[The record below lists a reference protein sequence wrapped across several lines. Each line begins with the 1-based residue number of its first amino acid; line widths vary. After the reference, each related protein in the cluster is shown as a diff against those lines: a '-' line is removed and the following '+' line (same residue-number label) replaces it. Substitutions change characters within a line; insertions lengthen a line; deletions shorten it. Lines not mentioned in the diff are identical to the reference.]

1 MINISSIK
9 QQAKKAY
16 KFDIGRNANIEFISF
31 ITKFSVAFAIFT
43 IYFICLA
50 KIGSPMA
57 SPLAFICFAAIYL
70 LYFIFLLAPMNLGRD
85 FYFVKVAN
93 KIQPETDELFCFFR
107 NIKVAI
113 VPYVKFAIA
122 VIFYTV
128 LFAAGT
134 ICYFKLYMLFS
145 SNYFSFLNVIVV
157 SAIIVFYAAA
167 IISTRIKYSFYP
179 SIYEKYSDKDSLVI
193 LSKAFKFSK
202 GKKFDLFL
210 FYLSFAGWY
219 LLGILSLGIGF
230 IWIMPYIR
238 IALRIY
244 LKECID

>member
-16 KFDIGRNANIEFISF
+16 KFDVGRNANIEFISF
-31 ITKFSVAFAIFT
+31 ITKFSVAFTIFT

-57 SPLAFICFAAIYL
+57 SPFAFICFAVAYI
-70 LYFIFLLAPMNLGRD
+70 LYYIFIVAPMNSGREL
-85 FYFVKVAN
+85 YFVKVSD
-93 KIQPETDELFCFFR
+93 KIQPETDELFYFFR
-107 NIKVAI
+107 NMKVAI
-113 VPYVKFAIA
+113 LPYIRIALA

-128 LFAAGT
+128 LFVAGT
-134 ICYFKLYMLFS
+134 ICYFKIYSLFGT
-145 SNYFSFLNVIVV
+145 NYFSLLNVIVV
-157 SAIIVFYAAA
+157 AAIIVFYAAV
-167 IISTRIKYSFYP
+167 IIMTRIKYSFFP
-179 SIYEKYSDKDSLVI
+179 SVYYKHTDKESEIL
-193 LSKAFKFSK
+193 LSKTFKFSK

-238 IALRIY
+238 IATKFY